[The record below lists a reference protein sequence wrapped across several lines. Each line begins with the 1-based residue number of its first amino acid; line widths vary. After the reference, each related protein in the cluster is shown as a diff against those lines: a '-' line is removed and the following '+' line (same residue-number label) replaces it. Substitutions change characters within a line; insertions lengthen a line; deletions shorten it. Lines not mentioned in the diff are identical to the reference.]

1 LLVSGAAEF
10 LAGVQAQST
19 LDVAGIATF
28 ASDAEVQGN
37 LEVDGTLLQRGAATL
52 ESSLV
57 VTGAATFA
65 SDAEVQGNMEIDGT
79 LLQRG
84 AATFESSLVVTGAA
98 EFVAGVQALS
108 TLDVAGVAT
117 FASDAEVQGNLEV
130 DGTLLQRGAATLESS
145 LLVSGASEFIGNMV
159 INNASYDLTSTAGT
173 MSFDSLEV
181 ASVNNIILDAGT
193 SIHMTGTVFVQ
204 QDPTLP
210 LEVATKQYVDQVSS
224 SGFNISGSAA
234 HYVSGQEFTVSGGDT
249 LVFKGTQD
257 EIEISFASDEIQIGL
272 PDSVSITNNLTVGG
286 DLVVN
291 GEVTTLNT
299 TNLMIED
306 VVIGLNSGGVAQN
319 ANGGIAIFSG
329 SSDSDL
335 VIGRIANDTWGVGK
349 KDTVGGTTTTVAD
362 MELVNMR
369 ASRFEIDSASDYL
382 DVETDLKVVA
392 AQGIVLDAV
401 ADIELNADGGDFLFK
416 DGAQLGLK
424 LSVSGEDALFQNA
437 AETEIFRLD
446 NSAESMLM
454 ASGKKIEFGSS
465 TRYIHDDTNDLKVV
479 GGALIKIEAGDD
491 IELKAAGG
499 DFLFKDG
506 AVTAMTLS
514 ISGDDAIVKNQ
525 GGVEI
530 FRLDDSA
537 DSLLMASEKKIEFGG
552 ASQYIHN
559 NSSNHLVAAAA
570 SHIVLDS
577 GDELHLDANNGIL
590 RLKDA
595 GVEVAHLDFSGDDL
609 QIKAVADMVLD
620 AAGGQIEFKDEGASF
635 LKFDMALGAIL
646 PATDLAIDL
655 GSSEYRFNNMY
666 TGDLHLQND
675 RGHWTLI
682 EEENFITFRN
692 NKNGRRYKMIMEDIT
707 GTGTYGPGND
717 GEM

>member
-1 LLVSGAAEF
+1 
-10 LAGVQAQST
+10 
-19 LDVAGIATF
+19 
-28 ASDAEVQGN
+28 
-37 LEVDGTLLQRGAATL
+37 
-52 ESSLV
+52 
-57 VTGAATFA
+57 
-65 SDAEVQGNMEIDGT
+65 
-79 LLQRG
+79 
-84 AATFESSLVVTGAA
+84 
-98 EFVAGVQALS
+98 
-108 TLDVAGVAT
+108 
-117 FASDAEVQGNLEV
+117 
-130 DGTLLQRGAATLESS
+130 
-145 LLVSGASEFIGNMV
+145 
-159 INNASYDLTSTAGT
+159 

-257 EIEISFASDEIQIGL
+257 EIEISFVSDEIQIGL

-299 TNLMIED
+299 TNLMVED
-306 VVIGLNSGGVAQN
+306 VVIGLNSGGEAQN